1 MRWTRGHRS
10 QNIEDRRGARGT
22 GGGGGGG
29 GGMKV
34 GLGGMVVLLI
44 LSVVFKRDFF
54 SLAGDSGGM
63 SGAAG
68 VEAPP
73 ANVSIEEDSL
83 YQYIGFVLDDAQEHW
98 TEIFAASGERYPAS
112 TLVLYRDA
120 TPTACGNG
128 QSASGPFYCPADQKV
143 YIDLDFFEELERRF
157 GAAGDFAQ
165 AYVLAHEIGHHI
177 QTITG
182 QSQSMRQLQQRNPS
196 QANQL
201 SVRLELQADCYAGVW
216 AHSAAQRNLLEDG
229 DVAEGLAAAAAVGD
243 DRLQKSAGRRVTPEG
258 FTHGT
263 SAQRMEWF
271 RKGLSSGNVA
281 ECNTFADVR

>member
-22 GGGGGGG
+22 GGGGGGL
-29 GGMKV
+29 KV

-44 LSVVFKRDFF
+44 LSVVFKRDFL
-54 SLAGDSGGM
+54 SLAGDTGAM
-63 SGAAG
+63 PGAAR

-73 ANVSIEEDSL
+73 TKVSIAEDSL
-83 YQYIGFVLDDAQEHW
+83 YQYIGFVLDDVQQHW
-98 TEIFAASGERYPAS
+98 TDLFAGSGERYPTS

-120 TPTACGNG
+120 TPTACGTG

-157 GAAGDFAQ
+157 DAAGDFAQ

-182 QSQSMRQLQQRNPS
+182 QTQSIRQRQERNPS

-216 AHSAAQRNLLEDG
+216 AHSAERRNLLEDG
-229 DVAEGLAAAAAVGD
+229 DVEEGLAAAAAVGD
-243 DRLQKSAGRRVTPEG
+243 DRLQKAAGRRITPEG

-263 SAQRMEWF
+263 SAQRVEWF
-271 RKGLSSGNVA
+271 RKGLTTGRVA
-281 ECNTFADVR
+281 ECDTLAGMRG